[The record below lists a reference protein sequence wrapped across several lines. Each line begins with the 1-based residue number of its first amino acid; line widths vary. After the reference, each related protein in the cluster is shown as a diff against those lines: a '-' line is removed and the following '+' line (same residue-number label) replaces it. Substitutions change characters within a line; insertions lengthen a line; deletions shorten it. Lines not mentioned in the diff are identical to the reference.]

1 MNTEIYKPVVFLI
14 LLFHASFINLP
25 YVHGYGL
32 YKYAMLL
39 IVGCFLLIHYR
50 IFKVHEYKKINKWL
64 LLYLAM
70 VLISSYINKNS
81 VQERK
86 VFLVAIIFAVTV
98 LEIYYLFEYFII
110 LNRTQE
116 LINALF
122 YLLFFYC
129 LITDLVMFLFPTLYI
144 EKENYY
150 LIGNKFEVSYLH
162 LQLLIMYLQRKK
174 CTRRRMEA
182 GKSDLIFWIMVA
194 ISFWATINVQCT
206 TGTIGVILLVFFYYC
221 MAQKEK
227 TFKKPAV
234 FLLILLVSVSVLMLF
249 SGIVQFEPIRYLVED
264 VFHRDI
270 TLTGRLI
277 IYEQISKVFSGHLLF
292 GYGMGSSFEIVMKM
306 ISAPNTQNGVLE
318 IILQQGIISLILWG
332 ILVWKV
338 FQYLYRKRE
347 INYALIMLYIY
358 IIFASIEITL
368 DISFLIWLALAL
380 VFEKDTEKKRLDRQ
394 ESKE

>member
-1 MNTEIYKPVVFLI
+1 MK
-14 LLFHASFINLP
+14 
-25 YVHGYGL
+25 
-32 YKYAMLL
+32 
-39 IVGCFLLIHYR
+39 
-50 IFKVHEYKKINKWL
+50 
-64 LLYLAM
+64 
-70 VLISSYINKNS
+70 
-81 VQERK
+81 
-86 VFLVAIIFAVTV
+86 
-98 LEIYYLFEYFII
+98 
-110 LNRTQE
+110 
-116 LINALF
+116 
-122 YLLFFYC
+122 
-129 LITDLVMFLFPTLYI
+129 
-144 EKENYY
+144 
-150 LIGNKFEVSYLH
+150 
-162 LQLLIMYLQRKK
+162 
-174 CTRRRMEA
+174 A

-206 TGTIGVILLVFFYYC
+206 TGTVGVILLVFFYYC

-227 TFKKPAV
+227 TFKKPVV

-332 ILVWKV
+332 MLVWKV

-380 VFEKDTEKKRLDRQ
+380 VFEIDTEKKQLCKQ
-394 ESKE
+394 ERKG

>member
-1 MNTEIYKPVVFLI
+1 MNIKIYKPVIFFI
-14 LLFHASFINLP
+14 MLFHASFINLP
-25 YVHGYGL
+25 YINGYGL
-32 YKYAMLL
+32 YKYTGLL
-39 IVGCFLLIHYR
+39 IVGCFLLIQYR
-50 IFKVHEYKKINKWL
+50 TFEVHEYKKINKWL
-64 LLYLAM
+64 LLYLVM
-70 VLISSYINKNS
+70 VLISSYINRNS

-86 VFLVAIIFAVTV
+86 VFLVAIIFVVTV
-98 LEIYYLFEYFII
+98 LEVYYLFEYFII

-116 LINALF
+116 LINTLF
-122 YLLFFYC
+122 YLLLFYC
-129 LITDLVMFLFPTLYI
+129 LLTDLVMMLFPTLYI

-174 CTRRRMEA
+174 NNRIRMKV
-182 GKSDLIFWIMVA
+182 GKSDLIFWLMVT
-194 ISFWATINVQCT
+194 ISFWVSINVQCT

-227 TFKKPAV
+227 TFKKPVV
-234 FLLILLVSVSVLMLF
+234 FLLILFVSVSVLMLF

-277 IYEQISKVFSGHLLF
+277 IYDIIGKVFSGHLLF

-332 ILVWKV
+332 ILIWKV
-338 FQYLYRKRE
+338 FQHIYRKRG
-347 INYALIMLYIY
+347 INYALIILYIY
-358 IIFASIEITL
+358 IIFASVEITL
-368 DISFLIWLALAL
+368 DISFLVWLALAL
-380 VFEKDTEKKRLDRQ
+380 VFEKNTEDKQLCKQERKK
-394 ESKE
+394 

>member
-1 MNTEIYKPVVFLI
+1 MNIKIYKPVIFLI

-25 YVHGYGL
+25 YVNGYGL
-32 YKYAMLL
+32 YKYTLLL
-39 IVGCFLLIHYR
+39 IVGGFLLIQYR
-50 IFKVHEYKKINKWL
+50 IFKIHEYKKINKWL
-64 LLYLAM
+64 FLYLSM
-70 VLISSYINKNS
+70 VLVSSYINKNS

-86 VFLVAIIFAVTV
+86 VFLVAIIFVVTV

-129 LITDLVMFLFPTLYI
+129 LLTDLVMLLFPTLYI
-144 EKENYY
+144 EKGNYY

-162 LQLLIMYLQRKK
+162 IQLLIIYLQRKK
-174 CTRRRMEA
+174 CTRRRMKV

-206 TGTIGVILLVFFYYC
+206 TGMVGVILLIFFYYC

-227 TFKKPAV
+227 TFKNPAV
-234 FLLILLVSVSVLMLF
+234 FLLILLISVSVLMLF

-318 IILQQGIISLILWG
+318 IILQQGVISFILWG
-332 ILVWKV
+332 IVVWKV
-338 FQYLYRKRE
+338 FQYIYRKRE

-380 VFEKDTEKKRLDRQ
+380 VFEKDTEKKRLDKQ